1 VRTGEAYR
9 KWETPQLK
17 TLDIGLGGII
27 TSVRGTFFMQPI
39 YTNGEYS
46 VVPLI
51 VAYAVVSRDGKTI
64 FKRASIEDAVEDA
77 DMLALECGLG
87 KVA

>member
-1 VRTGEAYR
+1 
-9 KWETPQLK
+9 
-17 TLDIGLGGII
+17 
-27 TSVRGTFFMQPI
+27 MQPI